1 MATLN
6 PNAAAQQ
13 SRWHVFATTGELE
26 EAAVS
31 YILAAADKAI
41 VAHGAFHLVLA
52 GGTTPRYVYEAM
64 RAERADWRKWH
75 IYFGDERCLPPEHPE
90 RNSRMAMVA
99 WLAHVPIPA
108 MQIHPIPSELGPE
121 AAAHAY
127 AEILKAVP
135 RFDLVLLGIGEDGH
149 TASLFPKQEWERAIS
164 MPPVIPVHD
173 APKPPP
179 DRVSLSPDRLGATEA
194 VLFLVGGAS
203 KANAVRD
210 WKEGV
215 AIPASRIGVGRA
227 VDIYLDAA
235 AAEEVDLP
243 L

>member
-1 MATLN
+1 MVTLN

-13 SRWHVFATTGELE
+13 SEWHVFATTGDLE

-31 YILAAADKAI
+31 YILAAANAAI

-52 GGTTPRYVYEAM
+52 GGTTPRYVYEAL
-64 RAERADWRKWH
+64 RAEQADWRKWH

-90 RNSRMAMVA
+90 RNSRMALVA

-108 MQIHPIPSELGPE
+108 TQIHAIPSELGAE

-127 AEILKAVP
+127 AELLKTVP

-149 TASLFPKQEWERAIS
+149 TASLFPMHEWERAIS
-164 MPPVIPVHD
+164 WPSVIPVHD
-173 APKPPP
+173 SPKPPP
-179 DRVSLSPDRLGATEA
+179 DRVSLSPERLSATRA
-194 VLFLVGGAS
+194 VLFLIGGES

-210 WKEGV
+210 WKDGV
-215 AIPASRIGVGRA
+215 AIPASRIAAAVS
-227 VDIYLDAA
+227 VDIYLDRAA
-235 AAEEVDLP
+235 AGA
-243 L
+243 

>member
-1 MATLN
+1 MTTLN

-31 YILAAADKAI
+31 YILAAANAAI

-52 GGTTPRYVYEAM
+52 GGTTPRYVYEAL
-64 RAERADWRKWH
+64 RAEQADWRKWH

-90 RNSRMAMVA
+90 RNSRMAMVS

-108 MQIHPIPSELGPE
+108 TQIHAIPSELGAE

-127 AEILKAVP
+127 AELLKTVT

-149 TASLFPKQEWERAIS
+149 TASLFPMQEWERAIS
-164 MPPVIPVHD
+164 WPAVIPVHD
-173 APKPPP
+173 SPKPPP
-179 DRVSLSPDRLGATEA
+179 DRVSLSPERLSATHN
-194 VLFLVGGAS
+194 VLFLIGGES

-215 AIPASRIGVGRA
+215 PIPASRITAA
-227 VDIYLDAA
+227 VSVEIYLDRAA
-235 AAEEVDLP
+235 GGA
-243 L
+243 